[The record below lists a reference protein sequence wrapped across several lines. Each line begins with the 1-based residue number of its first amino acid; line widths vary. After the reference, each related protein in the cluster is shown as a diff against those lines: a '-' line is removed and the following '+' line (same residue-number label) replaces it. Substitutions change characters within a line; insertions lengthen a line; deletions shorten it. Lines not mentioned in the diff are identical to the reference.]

1 MARSWASGGGGESG
15 ELPIYREA
23 VRGDLTQAEVAA
35 LLAVAQD
42 HAFGQPPGSQ
52 LRATVLGQHLARAA
66 GMEPGERAT
75 TWWASALRFLGCTG
89 HAFEVAVL
97 FGDEIEL
104 RAASLRA
111 DAANPV
117 EFLRLVLTHA
127 GPGESGL
134 NRLRSVLA
142 AVAGGRKAAEMNF
155 RTACEVADAFAHR
168 LGLGE
173 PVRAALV
180 TNFERWNGR
189 GLPRGIKGTA
199 IPRPM
204 RVAQLGQELE
214 VLARIEGSAQAR
226 EIIRRR
232 RARPRPLRPSCG
244 R

>member
-1 MARSWASGGGGESG
+1 M
-15 ELPIYREA
+15 
-23 VRGDLTQAEVAA
+23 
-35 LLAVAQD
+35 
-42 HAFGQPPGSQ
+42 
-52 LRATVLGQHLARAA
+52 LGQHLARAA

-97 FGDEIEL
+97 SGDEIEL
-104 RAASLRA
+104 RAESLRA

-189 GLPRGIKGTA
+189 ERLDELDDDRHLIAYSVVEGTPLTVGVSGRIRLESA
-199 IPRPM
+199 AHDITSVEWLTTVPNRAGSEDLVSRLKTYYLS
-204 RVAQLGQELE
+204 RVEDLCAAVAGQ
-214 VLARIEGSAQAR
+214 
-226 EIIRRR
+226 
-232 RARPRPLRPSCG
+232 
-244 R
+244 